1 MEKVPQIS
9 VTGLL
14 LAGGR
19 ARRMGGNDK
28 GLLALNERPLA
39 AWGLERLAP
48 QVDEL
53 LISANRNQAQYE
65 ELGAAVISD
74 SIDGFVGP
82 LAGFVAGL
90 QQAKNQWV
98 VTAPCDSPFLAED
111 YVARMIATMSEQ
123 CVDAVVAHDGNRLQ
137 PVFSLINCR
146 LQEGLFQFL
155 ESGQRKIDLW
165 LDQTKWCVT
174 DFSDCPDMFLNAN
187 TPEELELMH
196 QTLLAIL
203 SENNQGDSIG

>member
-28 GLLALNERPLA
+28 GLLPLNGRPLA

-65 ELGAAVISD
+65 KLGASVISD

-90 QQAKNQWV
+90 QQARNQWV

-111 YVARMIATMSEQ
+111 YVERMIATMSKQ
-123 CVDAVVAHDGNRLQ
+123 SVDAVVAHDGNRLQ
-137 PVFSLINCR
+137 PVFILINCR
-146 LQEGLFQFL
+146 LREGLFQFL
-155 ESGQRKIDLW
+155 ESDQRKIDLW
-165 LDQTKWCVT
+165 LDQTNWCMT

-196 QTLLAIL
+196 QTLLATL
-203 SENNQGDSIG
+203 AENN

>member
-28 GLLALNERPLA
+28 GLLPLNGRPLA

-90 QQAKNQWV
+90 RQAKNQWV
-98 VTAPCDSPFLAED
+98 VTAPCDSPLLAED
-111 YVARMIATMSEQ
+111 YVERMIATMSNQ
-123 CVDAVVAHDGNRLQ
+123 SVDAVVAHDGNRLQ
-137 PVFSLINCR
+137 PVFILINCR
-146 LQEGLFQFL
+146 LREGLSQFL
-155 ESGQRKIDLW
+155 ESDQRKIDLW
-165 LDQTKWCVT
+165 LDQTNWCMT

-196 QTLLAIL
+196 QTLLATL
-203 SENNQGDSIG
+203 AENN

>member
-28 GLLALNERPLA
+28 GLLPLNGRPLA

-111 YVARMIATMSEQ
+111 YVERMIATMSKQ
-123 CVDAVVAHDGNRLQ
+123 SVDAVVAHDGNRLQ
-137 PVFSLINCR
+137 PVFILINCR
-146 LQEGLFQFL
+146 LREGLFQFL
-155 ESGQRKIDLW
+155 ESDQRKIDLW
-165 LDQTKWCVT
+165 LGQTNWCMT

-196 QTLLAIL
+196 QTLLATL
-203 SENNQGDSIG
+203 AENN

>member
-1 MEKVPQIS
+1 MENVPQIL

-14 LAGGR
+14 LAGGQ

-28 GLLALNERPLA
+28 GLLPLNGRPLA

-65 ELGAAVISD
+65 KLGASVISD

-90 QQAKNQWV
+90 QQARNQWV

-111 YVARMIATMSEQ
+111 YVERMIATMSNQ
-123 CVDAVVAHDGNRLQ
+123 SVDAVVAHDGNRLQ
-137 PVFSLINCR
+137 PVFILINCR
-146 LQEGLFQFL
+146 LREGLFQFL
-155 ESGQRKIDLW
+155 ESDQRKIDLW
-165 LDQTKWCVT
+165 LDQTNWCMT

-196 QTLLAIL
+196 QTLLATL
-203 SENNQGDSIG
+203 AENN

>member
-1 MEKVPQIS
+1 MENVPQIL

-14 LAGGR
+14 LAGGQ

-28 GLLALNERPLA
+28 GLLPLNGRPLA
-39 AWGLERLAP
+39 AWGLERLTP
-48 QVDEL
+48 QVDEA

-123 CVDAVVAHDGNRLQ
+123 SVDAVVAHDGNRLQ
-137 PVFSLINCR
+137 PVFILINCR

-174 DFSDCPDMFLNAN
+174 DFSDRPEMFLNAN

-196 QTLLAIL
+196 QTLWAN
-203 SENNQGDSIG
+203 SAENNQEDSTG

>member
-1 MEKVPQIS
+1 MEKEPQIS

-28 GLLALNERPLA
+28 GLLPLNGRPLA

-65 ELGAAVISD
+65 KLGASVISD

-90 QQAKNQWV
+90 QQARNQWV

-111 YVARMIATMSEQ
+111 YVERMIATMSKQ
-123 CVDAVVAHDGNRLQ
+123 SVDAVVAHDGNRLQ
-137 PVFSLINCR
+137 PVFILINCR
-146 LQEGLFQFL
+146 LREGLFQFL
-155 ESGQRKIDLW
+155 ESDQRKIDLW
-165 LDQTKWCVT
+165 LDQTNWCMT

-196 QTLLAIL
+196 QTLLATL
-203 SENNQGDSIG
+203 AENN

>member
-28 GLLALNERPLA
+28 GLLPLNGRPLA

-65 ELGAAVISD
+65 KLGASVISD

-90 QQAKNQWV
+90 QHAKNQWV

-111 YVARMIATMSEQ
+111 YVERMIATMSEQ
-123 CVDAVVAHDGNRLQ
+123 SVDAVVAHDGNRLQ
-137 PVFSLINCR
+137 PVFILINCR

-155 ESGQRKIDLW
+155 ESNQRKIDLW

-174 DFSDCPDMFLNAN
+174 DFSDSPDMFLNAN

-196 QTLLAIL
+196 QTLWANLA
-203 SENNQGDSIG
+203 ENDQNDSMG

>member
-1 MEKVPQIS
+1 MENVPQIL

-14 LAGGR
+14 LAGGQ

-28 GLLALNERPLA
+28 GLLPLNGRPLA

-48 QVDEL
+48 QVDEA

-65 ELGAAVISD
+65 KLGASVISD

-82 LAGFVAGL
+82 LAGFVSGL
-90 QQAKNQWV
+90 QQAKNQWI

-111 YVARMIATMSEQ
+111 YVERMIATMSKQ
-123 CVDAVVAHDGNRLQ
+123 SVDAVVAHDGNRLQ
-137 PVFSLINCR
+137 PVFILINCR
-146 LQEGLFQFL
+146 LREGLFQFL
-155 ESGQRKIDLW
+155 ESDQRKIDLW
-165 LDQTKWCVT
+165 LDQTNWCMT

-196 QTLLAIL
+196 QTLLATL
-203 SENNQGDSIG
+203 AENN

>member
-1 MEKVPQIS
+1 MENVPQLL

-14 LAGGR
+14 LAGGQ

-28 GLLALNERPLA
+28 GLLPLNGRPLA

-48 QVDEL
+48 QVDEV

-65 ELGAAVISD
+65 KLGAAVISD

-123 CVDAVVAHDGNRLQ
+123 SVDAVVAHDGNRLQ
-137 PVFSLINCR
+137 PVFILINCR
-146 LQEGLFQFL
+146 LQEGLFHFL

-165 LDQTKWCVT
+165 LDQTEWCVT

-196 QTLLAIL
+196 QTLLEIL
-203 SENNQGDSIG
+203 DENNQGDLIG